1 MLLQNR
7 KYNWAINLPYNIG
20 IFSFFTCGVVA
31 FPMVFDQNMVAW
43 FNEVYVTGEV
53 PDAKD

>member
-20 IFSFFTCGVVA
+20 IFSFFTCGVVS